1 MIIDTKMEE
10 IKTTTKGMIAE
21 SKVLRIK
28 GIDKNPNINNKG
40 EDTETLIEHGEEL
53 SKINMLFIL
62 KEKISLIL
70 VSIY

>member
-1 MIIDTKMEE
+1 MEE

-28 GIDKNPNINNKG
+28 GIDKNPNINNKE